1 MNHYFTISKFARLR
15 GIDINSL
22 RYYERLG
29 ILTPAYVDPR
39 TRYRYYAPEQ
49 LSVLDMILL
58 CINLGISLKQLAAYI
73 DQGGD
78 FHSRDLFEEGKRR
91 AQEKICEL
99 QNSLRSIEHTLNY
112 LEDSGQYVRRDAP
125 YRRLFPQRRLV
136 TRELGD
142 RMPHASD
149 LETAFAQL
157 NGYAREQ
164 KLYPVLPMGLLYR
177 CAAGGAKR
185 SIYWEISEPAKE
197 DPHILALPQGEYLCL
212 QVICEPGQ
220 DIESRIAAQF
230 DFRQAAM
237 ILVSSMAR
245 SRFHFGSKCFEIQ
258 YLSRPSQGF

>member
-15 GIDINSL
+15 GININSL

-29 ILTPAYVDPR
+29 ILRPAYIDPR
-39 TRYRYYAPEQ
+39 TRYRYYAAEQ

-125 YRRLFPQRRLV
+125 YRRFFPQRRLV

-142 RMPHASD
+142 HMPHASD

-177 CAAGGAKR
+177 CAPGGATR
-185 SIYWEISEPAKE
+185 SIYWEISEPSKE
-197 DPHILALPQGEYLCL
+197 DPYILALPQGEYLCL

-220 DIESRIAAQF
+220 DIESLIAAQF
-230 DFRQAAM
+230 DFRQEAM
-237 ILVSSMAR
+237 ILVSSMER